1 MEYQSEGMSRG
12 VSRREFLGMGVAA
25 AGLVAGALFARPSLA
40 AEGAS
45 AAHDGEVTGAS
56 ASASASAAKDA
67 AATSGA
73 KDAAAA
79 SSAKD
84 KPAASSAVSV
94 NTQQPMAVD
103 RAGKAVYLELQV
115 TEGTTTQPT
124 QVLTALESATDG
136 AACVLRSLSSD
147 LEAWDGLQA
156 IGAEQGSKV
165 TLTLKWGKN
174 DELPIEQ
181 CLTPSAGTWAP
192 DFTVSGSRDGV
203 ADPTGDI
210 VALTSSETALVS
222 DASVGSDVT
231 FTGNPDVLPAVGTNV
246 TLIIRLA

>member
-1 MEYQSEGMSRG
+1 MEYQSEGTSRG
-12 VSRREFLGMGVAA
+12 LSRRAFLGMGVAA
-25 AGLVAGALFARPSLA
+25 AGLTLGALFARPSLA
-40 AEGAS
+40 AQAAS
-45 AAHDGEVTGAS
+45 ASHDGEVTGAP
-56 ASASASAAKDA
+56 ASASSAKDA
-67 AATSGA
+67 AAASGA
-73 KDAAAA
+73 KDAASA

-84 KPAASSAVSV
+84 KPAASSSVSV
-94 NTQQPMAVD
+94 SSQQPMAVD
-103 RAGKAVYLELQV
+103 RAGKAVYLALQV
-115 TEGTTTQPT
+115 TEGTTTQPS
-124 QVLTALESATDG
+124 QVLAALESAGDG
-136 AACVLRSLSSD
+136 STCVLRSFSSD
-147 LEAWDGLQA
+147 LEAWEGLQT

-181 CLTPSAGTWAP
+181 CLVPSTGTWTP

-222 DASVGSDVT
+222 DASVGADVT
-231 FTGNPDVLPAVGTNV
+231 FTGNPDVLPTVGTNV